1 MTESGTNTGVHRISF
16 YTPRYC
22 LDLKDLAEARGVD
35 WKKYSVGIGQEIM
48 GVPPPDEDIV
58 TMSASAAKPIIDELG
73 TEGIDLL
80 LFATES
86 GIDQSKAAGL
96 FVHGLLGLPS
106 RCRVV
111 ELKQACYS
119 GTIALRMA
127 ALMVAASPAS
137 KALVLTSDIARYDLG
152 SPGEPTQGCG
162 AVAMLVTA
170 EPDLLTLD
178 PEYGVHAEDVMDFWR
193 PNYREEALVD
203 GKYSTQVYLNTAAE
217 AWNQYSERTVRSL
230 SDFARCCYHIPF
242 TNMASKAH
250 DRLLK
255 VSGIK
260 EGRKALVKAQV
271 ADSLGY
277 NRITGNTYSASL
289 YEGLTCLLDTAVA
302 PLDGERIGL
311 FSYGSGSV
319 GEFFSGV
326 VASGY
331 RKALYADRHRDLLD
345 SRTHV
350 SVQQYEDIF
359 NLSIPTDGWDYSFTE
374 YRTGSFRLSGLE
386 SHKRLYEAV
395 S

>member
-1 MTESGTNTGVHRISF
+1 MNTGIDRISF
-16 YTPRYC
+16 YTTRYC
-22 LDLKDLAEARGVD
+22 LDLKDLAAARGVD
-35 WKKYSVGIGQEIM
+35 WKKYAVGIGQEIM
-48 GVPPPDEDIV
+48 GIPPPDEDII
-58 TMSASAAKPIIDELG
+58 TMAASAAKPIIDEVG
-73 TEGIDLL
+73 SDGIELL

-86 GIDQSKAAGL
+86 SIDQSKAAGL
-96 FVHGLLGLPS
+96 FLHGLLDLPS

-127 ALMVAASPAS
+127 AQAVAASPS
-137 KALVLTSDIARYDLG
+137 TKALVIASDVARYDLG

-170 EPDLLTLD
+170 EPAILTLD

-203 GKYSTQVYLNTAAE
+203 GKYSTRIYLNTAAQ
-217 AWNQYSERTVRSL
+217 AWSQYTEITGRTL

-242 TNMASKAH
+242 TNMAAKAH

-255 VSGIK
+255 ESGII
-260 EGRKALVKAQV
+260 EGRKALIESQV
-271 ADSLGY
+271 RESLGY

-289 YEGLTCLLDTAVA
+289 YEGLTCLLDTSNE
-302 PLDGERIGL
+302 PLDDKRIGL

-326 VASGY
+326 VTAGY
-331 RKALYADRHRDLLD
+331 RDSLYAEQHQKLLS
-345 SRTHV
+345 SRNVVT
-350 SVQQYEDIF
+350 VQQYEDIF
-359 NLSIPTDGWDYSFTE
+359 NLSVPTDGWDHRFTE
-374 YRTGSFRLSGLE
+374 YQTGSFRLAGMQA
-386 SHKRLYEAV
+386 HKRMYEAV

>member
-1 MTESGTNTGVHRISF
+1 MNAGIDRISF
-16 YTPRYC
+16 YTSRYC

-35 WKKYSVGIGQEIM
+35 WNKYSIGIGQEVM
-48 GVPPPDEDIV
+48 GIPPPDEDIV
-58 TMSASAAKPIIDELG
+58 TMAASAAKPIIDEVG
-73 TEGIDLL
+73 VEGIDLV

-86 GIDQSKAAGL
+86 SIDQSKSAGL
-96 FVHGLLGLPS
+96 FLHSLLGLQS
-106 RCRVV
+106 RCRLV

-127 ALMVAASPAS
+127 ALAVAASPKS
-137 KALVLTSDIARYDLG
+137 KALVLTSDIARYELG

-170 EPDLLTLD
+170 DPSLLSLD

-193 PNYREEALVD
+193 PNYRDEALVD
-203 GKYSTQVYLNTAAE
+203 GKYSTRIYLNSVSQS
-217 AWNQYSERTVRSL
+217 WNQYAEITGRTL
-230 SDFARCCYHIPF
+230 DDFARCCYHIPF
-242 TNMASKAH
+242 TNMAAKAH

-255 VSGIK
+255 NAGII
-260 EGRKALVKAQV
+260 EGRKEIIESKVRE
-271 ADSLGY
+271 SLAY

-289 YEGLTCLLDTAVA
+289 YEGLTCLFDTASE
-302 PLDGERIGL
+302 PLDDKRIGL

-326 VASGY
+326 VTPGY
-331 RKALYADRHRDLLD
+331 RDSLYTAKHKSVLET
-345 SRTHV
+345 RTMV

-359 NLSIPTDGWDYSFTE
+359 NLNIPTDGWDYRFGE
-374 YRTGSFRLSGLE
+374 YQTGSFRLAGMHA
-386 SHKRLYEAV
+386 HKRMYEAV